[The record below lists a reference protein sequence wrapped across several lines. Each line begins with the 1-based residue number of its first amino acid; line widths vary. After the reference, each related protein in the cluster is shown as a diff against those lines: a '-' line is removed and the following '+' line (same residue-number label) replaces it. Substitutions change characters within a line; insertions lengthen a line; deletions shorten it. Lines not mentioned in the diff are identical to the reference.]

1 MIVYKVKLEKFEGP
15 LDLLLDLIEKEKMD
29 ITHVSLSKVT
39 DDYLKYLESSE
50 GINPSILAD
59 FLHVAAQ
66 LILIKS
72 RNLLPEINLGTDEE
86 VSAAELQARLMQ
98 YKKYKDLSLKI
109 QELYGKNI
117 SFEQKF
123 SMQKIDAFYPGK
135 TLDFKNM
142 NLALVDLLGRFEK
155 LVVLEKKIIKKAVSI
170 KEKIVYIK
178 SLILKQ
184 AKFKFH
190 DLIKNKKSKTE
201 TIVSFLA
208 LLELAKQHFLFVQ
221 QDKIFGDISINNSSD
236 STRL

>member
-1 MIVYKVKLEKFEGP
+1 MQKYNVKLEKFEGP

-39 DDYLKYLESSE
+39 DDYLKYLENSE
-50 GINPSILAD
+50 EISPALLAD

-86 VSAAELQARLMQ
+86 VSAAELQARLLE

-123 SMQKIDAFYPGK
+123 SLQKIDAFYPGK
-135 TLDFKNM
+135 TLNLNNM
-142 NLALVDLLGRFEK
+142 NLALSELLGRFEK
-155 LVVLEKKIIKKAVSI
+155 IEILEKKTIKKAVSI
-170 KEKIVYIK
+170 KEKIVFIK
-178 SLILKQ
+178 GLILKQ

-190 DLIKNKKSKTE
+190 DLIKNKKSKSE

-208 LLELAKQHFLFVQ
+208 LLELNKQHCLNISQ
-221 QDKIFGDISINNSSD
+221 ENIFGDILINRD
-236 STRL
+236 

>member
-1 MIVYKVKLEKFEGP
+1 MYKVKLEKFEGP

-50 GINPSILAD
+50 EINPSILAD

-86 VSAAELQARLMQ
+86 VSAAELQERLME

-109 QELYGKNI
+109 QELYGKTI

-123 SMQKIDAFYPGK
+123 SLQKIDAFYPGK
-135 TLDFKNM
+135 TLDLKNM
-142 NLALVDLLGRFEK
+142 ELVLTELLGRFEK
-155 LVVLEKKIIKKAVSI
+155 LEVLEKKTIKKAVSI

-208 LLELAKQHFLFVQ
+208 LLELAKQHFLNIQ
-221 QDKIFGDISINNSSD
+221 QDKIFGDIMVDNKSNVNYKN
-236 STRL
+236 

>member
-1 MIVYKVKLEKFEGP
+1 MVAYKVKLEKFEGP

-39 DDYLKYLESSE
+39 DDYLKYLENAEEISLAL
-50 GINPSILAD
+50 LAD

-72 RNLLPEINLGTDEE
+72 QNLLPEISFGTEEE
-86 VSAAELQARLMQ
+86 VSAAELQARLLE

-123 SMQKIDAFYPGK
+123 SLQKIDAFYPGK
-135 TLDFKNM
+135 TLNFKNIE
-142 NLALVDLLGRFEK
+142 LVLTDLLGRFEK
-155 LVVLEKKIIKKAVSI
+155 LVVLEKKTIKKAVSI

-208 LLELAKQHFLFVQ
+208 LLELNKQHFLYVQ
-221 QDKIFGDISINNSSD
+221 QDKIFGDISINNSLN